1 MRTTALATAGIVAV
15 AALALSGCA
24 AGDAGDDGEVTITYT
39 NFISNDGNEENLQK
53 IVDAFEEENPG
64 VTVEVTTLPYADYG
78 TALQT
83 DLAAGTVSD
92 VFDIEYANY
101 AQYQANGVLAELSVE
116 EPDAYR
122 QSVLEAYQTDG
133 VQYALPSSFSTVV
146 LFYNRDLFDAAGLDY
161 PSSDWTWAEEQAAAE
176 QLTDAAAGTW
186 GDHQPVSFYEF
197 YKVLAQNGGE
207 FLDESGTKA
216 AFNSPEGVEAAEWL
230 VGKSG
235 TVMPT
240 IEQGQG
246 TPDFD
251 TKLFTDGKLGMLHT
265 GIWMFGAF
273 AELPFGW
280 DIAVEPGNA
289 RQRPAGQRALL
300 ERGRRLGRL
309 RARRRGRGV
318 RGVPHLERRHG
329 ADPPRRRVGAAGR
342 RRRGGARKLP
352 RARQPREPP
361 GGLRLARARGASPG
375 RGRRP
380 AGDAGHRDRGAR
392 RGAVRPQVRRGRA
405 RLRGGASQRRHRRL
419 IRSGAGMRL
428 PAPALHAPDAIIR
441 TTMEAAHA

>member
-289 RQRPAGQRALL
+289 QQASALFSNAVGVSAGSEHVAEAAEFAEFLTSSDVMVQT
-300 ERGRRLGRL
+300 RL
-309 RARRRGRGV
+309 
-318 RGVPHLERRHG
+318 
-329 ADPPRRRVGAAGR
+329 
-342 RRRGGARKLP
+342 
-352 RARQPREPP
+352 
-361 GGLRLARARGASPG
+361 
-375 RGRRP
+375 
-380 AGDAGHRDRGAR
+380 DAGWE
-392 RGAVRPQVRRGRA
+392 
-405 RLRGGASQRRHRRL
+405 
-419 IRSGAGMRL
+419 L
-428 PAPALHAPDAIIR
+428 PAVADEEALGSYLELGSPENRQAVFDSLEHVALPPVVAEGQQEMQDIVTEELVEAQSGRKSVADALASAEER
-441 TTMEAAHA
+441 VNAAIGG

>member
-1 MRTTALATAGIVAV
+1 MRTTAFAVAGIAVV

-24 AGDAGDDGEVTITYT
+24 ADSAENSGEVTITYT
-39 NFISNDGNEENLQK
+39 NFTSNDGNEENLQK

-64 VTVEVTTLPYADYG
+64 ITVEVTTLPYADYG

-101 AQYQANGVLAELSVE
+101 AQYQANGVLAELPVE
-116 EPDAYR
+116 NVDAYR

-133 VQYALPSSFSTVV
+133 AHYALPSSFSTVV
-146 LFYNRDLFDAAGLDY
+146 LFYNRDLFDAAGLEY
-161 PSSDWTWAEEQAAAE
+161 PTAEWTWADEQAAAE
-176 QLTDAAAGTW
+176 KLTDAAGGTW

-207 FLDESGTKA
+207 FLDESGTQA
-216 AFNSPEGVEAAEWL
+216 AFNSPEGIEAAEWL

-289 RQRPAGQRALL
+289 QQASALFSNAVGVSAGSEHIAEAAKFAEFLTSSDIMVQT
-300 ERGRRLGRL
+300 RL
-309 RARRRGRGV
+309 
-318 RGVPHLERRHG
+318 
-329 ADPPRRRVGAAGR
+329 
-342 RRRGGARKLP
+342 
-352 RARQPREPP
+352 
-361 GGLRLARARGASPG
+361 
-375 RGRRP
+375 
-380 AGDAGHRDRGAR
+380 DAGWE
-392 RGAVRPQVRRGRA
+392 
-405 RLRGGASQRRHRRL
+405 
-419 IRSGAGMRL
+419 L
-428 PAPALHAPDAIIR
+428 PAVSDEEALASYLELGDPENRQAVFDSLEQVALPPVVAEGQQEMQDILTEELVEAQSGRKSVADALASAEERIN
-441 TTMEAAHA
+441 AAIGG